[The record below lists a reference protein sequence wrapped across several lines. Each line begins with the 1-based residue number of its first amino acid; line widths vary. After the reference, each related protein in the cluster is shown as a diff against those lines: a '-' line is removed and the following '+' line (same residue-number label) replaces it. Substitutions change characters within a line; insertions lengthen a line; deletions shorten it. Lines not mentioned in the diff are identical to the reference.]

1 MRIAYLI
8 PHFQNYGGIRRIL
21 NLANELAKD
30 KRNEIFLIPENGMDC
45 NWFDI
50 KVNVANLVYFYSMT
64 WDVVV
69 FSLESQWELLKKAQA
84 DAKIHYILH
93 YGVLYKEE
101 KACIES
107 YIQPY
112 YKITNSTWTAKHLKK
127 HLGYEPPIVYGGINK
142 RTFHPVKTK
151 NIYNIMTYGDLR
163 REWKG
168 RGDVELI
175 ASMKPKW
182 KFGYMADINPSRDK
196 IAEAYCSSK
205 VFFSAS
211 WHEGWNWMGIEAMAC
226 GVPLVITRDG
236 GSADYA
242 KDGWN
247 CLKVDVKDPYDA
259 IQKLD
264 RLLKDERL
272 RNKLIKNGLET
283 ASKFTWRKSA
293 KDFMLQVKKAI
304 EYGKRNTE
312 GNPSVS

>member
-1 MRIAYLI
+1 
-8 PHFQNYGGIRRIL
+8 
-21 NLANELAKD
+21 
-30 KRNEIFLIPENGMDC
+30 
-45 NWFDI
+45 
-50 KVNVANLVYFYSMT
+50 
-64 WDVVV
+64 
-69 FSLESQWELLKKAQA
+69 
-84 DAKIHYILH
+84 
-93 YGVLYKEE
+93 
-101 KACIES
+101 
-107 YIQPY
+107 
-112 YKITNSTWTAKHLKK
+112 
-127 HLGYEPPIVYGGINK
+127 
-142 RTFHPVKTK
+142 
-151 NIYNIMTYGDLR
+151 
-163 REWKG
+163 
-168 RGDVELI
+168 
-175 ASMKPKW
+175 
-182 KFGYMADINPSRDK
+182 
-196 IAEAYCSSK
+196 
-205 VFFSAS
+205 
-211 WHEGWNWMGIEAMAC
+211 MAC